1 MYKTTTPKNYS
12 YSTRILGGVTYV
24 LTLLP
29 YLLGT
34 SFILQGLG
42 YAGFNWVS
50 VPTYIGAWILHL
62 LTIFAVATVINSVK
76 I

>member
-1 MYKTTTPKNYS
+1 MYKTTARKKYYNP
-12 YSTRILGGVTYV
+12 ILGGVTYV

-34 SFILQGLG
+34 AFILQGLG

-50 VPTYIGAWILHL
+50 VPTYIGAWFLHL
-62 LTIFAVATVINSVK
+62 LTIVAVATVINSVK

>member
-1 MYKTTTPKNYS
+1 MYKTTARKKYS
-12 YSTRILGGVTYV
+12 NPILGGVTYV

-34 SFILQGLG
+34 AFILQGLG

-50 VPTYIGAWILHL
+50 VPTYIGAWFMHL
-62 LTIFAVATVINSVK
+62 ITLVAVATVINSVK

>member
-1 MYKTTTPKNYS
+1 MYKTTTRKKYS
-12 YSTRILGGVTYV
+12 NPILGGVTYV

-34 SFILQGLG
+34 AFILQGLG

-50 VPTYIGAWILHL
+50 VPTYIGAWFLHL
-62 LTIFAVATVINSVK
+62 ITLVAVATIFNSVK

>member
-1 MYKTTTPKNYS
+1 MYKTTPRKNYS
-12 YSTRILGGVTYV
+12 NPILASVVYV

-34 SFILQGLG
+34 AFILQGLG

-50 VPTYIGAWILHL
+50 VPTYIGTWFLHL
-62 LTIFAVATVINSVK
+62 LTIVTVANVINSVK

>member
-1 MYKTTTPKNYS
+1 MYKTTARKKYS
-12 YSTRILGGVTYV
+12 NPILGGVTYV

-34 SFILQGLG
+34 AFILQGLG
-42 YAGFNWVS
+42 YSGFNWVS
-50 VPTYIGAWILHL
+50 VPTYIGAWFLHL
-62 LTIFAVATVINSVK
+62 ITLVAVATIFNSVK

>member
-1 MYKTTTPKNYS
+1 MYKTTARKKYS
-12 YSTRILGGVTYV
+12 NPILGGVTYV

-34 SFILQGLG
+34 AFILQGLG

-50 VPTYIGAWILHL
+50 VPTYIGAWFLHL
-62 LTIFAVATVINSVK
+62 ITLVAVATIFTELK

>member
-1 MYKTTTPKNYS
+1 MYKTTARKK
-12 YSTRILGGVTYV
+12 YSTPILGGVTYV

-34 SFILQGLG
+34 AFILQGLG

-50 VPTYIGAWILHL
+50 VPTYIGAWFLHL
-62 LTIFAVATVINSVK
+62 ITLVAVATIFNSVK

>member
-1 MYKTTTPKNYS
+1 MYKTTARKKYYNP
-12 YSTRILGGVTYV
+12 ILGGVTYV

-34 SFILQGLG
+34 AFILPGLG
-42 YAGFNWVS
+42 YAWFNWVS
-50 VPTYIGAWILHL
+50 GPTYIGAWFLHL
-62 LTIFAVATVINSVK
+62 LTLGAVATVINSVR

>member
-1 MYKTTTPKNYS
+1 MYKTTPRKKYS
-12 YSTRILGGVTYV
+12 NPILGGVTYV

-34 SFILQGLG
+34 AFILQGLG

-50 VPTYIGAWILHL
+50 VPTYIGALFLHL
-62 LTIFAVATVINSVK
+62 ITLVAVATIFNSVK

>member
-1 MYKTTTPKNYS
+1 MYKTTARKKYS
-12 YSTRILGGVTYV
+12 NTILGGVTYV
-24 LTLLP
+24 LTLFP

-34 SFILQGLG
+34 AFILQGLG

-50 VPTYIGAWILHL
+50 VPTYIGAWFLHL
-62 LTIFAVATVINSVK
+62 ITLVAVAAIFNSVK

>member
-1 MYKTTTPKNYS
+1 MYKTTARKKYS
-12 YSTRILGGVTYV
+12 NPILGGVTYV

-34 SFILQGLG
+34 AFILQGLG

-50 VPTYIGAWILHL
+50 VPTYIGAWSLHL
-62 LTIFAVATVINSVK
+62 LTMVAAATVINSVK

>member
-1 MYKTTTPKNYS
+1 MYKTTARKKYS
-12 YSTRILGGVTYV
+12 NPTLASVVYV

-34 SFILQGLG
+34 AFILQGLG

-50 VPTYIGAWILHL
+50 VPTYIGAWFLHL
-62 LTIFAVATVINSVK
+62 ITLVAVATIFNSVK

>member
-1 MYKTTTPKNYS
+1 MYKTTARKKYS
-12 YSTRILGGVTYV
+12 NQILGGVTYV

-34 SFILQGLG
+34 AFILQGLG

-50 VPTYIGAWILHL
+50 VPTYIGAWFLHL
-62 LTIFAVATVINSVK
+62 ITLVAVATIFNSVK

>member
-1 MYKTTTPKNYS
+1 MYKTTARKKYTYP
-12 YSTRILGGVTYV
+12 ILGGVTYV

-34 SFILQGLG
+34 AFILQGLG

-50 VPTYIGAWILHL
+50 VPTYIGAWFLHL
-62 LTIFAVATVINSVK
+62 ITLVAVATIFNSVK

>member
-1 MYKTTTPKNYS
+1 MYKTTARKN

-24 LTLLP
+24 LTLLS

-50 VPTYIGAWILHL
+50 VPTYIGAWFLHL
-62 LTIFAVATVINSVK
+62 ITIVAVATVINSVK

>member
-1 MYKTTTPKNYS
+1 MYKTTARKKYS
-12 YSTRILGGVTYV
+12 NPILGGVTYV

-34 SFILQGLG
+34 AFILQGLG

-62 LTIFAVATVINSVK
+62 MSVVAITVVINSLVD
-76 I
+76 

>member
-1 MYKTTTPKNYS
+1 MYKTTASKKYS
-12 YSTRILGGVTYV
+12 NPILGGVTYV

-34 SFILQGLG
+34 AFILRGLG

-50 VPTYIGAWILHL
+50 VPTYIGAWFLHL
-62 LTIFAVATVINSVK
+62 ITIVAAATVINSVK

>member
-1 MYKTTTPKNYS
+1 MYKTTARKKYS
-12 YSTRILGGVTYV
+12 NPILGGVTYV

-34 SFILQGLG
+34 AFILQGLG

-50 VPTYIGAWILHL
+50 VPTYIGAWFLHL
-62 LTIFAVATVINSVK
+62 LTLGAVATVINSVK

>member
-1 MYKTTTPKNYS
+1 MYKTTPRKNYS
-12 YSTRILGGVTYV
+12 NPILAGVAYV

-34 SFILQGLG
+34 AFILQGLG

-50 VPTYIGAWILHL
+50 VPTYIGAWFLHL
-62 LTIFAVATVINSVK
+62 LTIVALATVINSVK

>member
-1 MYKTTTPKNYS
+1 MYKTTARKKYS
-12 YSTRILGGVTYV
+12 NPILGGVTYV

-34 SFILQGLG
+34 AFILQGLG

-50 VPTYIGAWILHL
+50 VPTYIGAWFLHL
-62 LTIFAVATVINSVK
+62 ITLVAVATIFNSVK